1 MHDFVGFRLSSLP
14 LSPTNP
20 CQRRWPRDCKPFF
33 RMNEPHFDDRRVLQ
47 CAQQVVP
54 LDKIRAHSRNRKL
67 WFLTGAFAVAMMLG
81 AASALLAVHIK
92 QRSQVTQINTDLPSE
107 TSAPPETS
115 ALPETA
121 AAIPVES
128 PEATAEEPLIEETPS
143 VKRVI
148 TRRQSEPA
156 VADRPRIVGSR
167 RGEVE
172 PSEEEQLQQIR
183 DAVLYDRWQERRMR
197 RAARRERRDRDGRD
211 LSHVDEIFEGRRRPE
226 RP

>member
-1 MHDFVGFRLSSLP
+1 
-14 LSPTNP
+14 
-20 CQRRWPRDCKPFF
+20 
-33 RMNEPHFDDRRVLQ
+33 MNEPHFDDRRVSE

-54 LDKIRAHSRNRKL
+54 LEKIRAQARNRKL

-92 QRSQVTQINTDLPSE
+92 QRNQVTQINADL
-107 TSAPPETS
+107 PPETS
-115 ALPETA
+115 APAETA

-128 PEATAEEPLIEETPS
+128 PEATVEEPVIEEEAQPP
-143 VKRVI
+143 VRRVI

-156 VADRPRIVGSR
+156 VADRPRVVGSR

-172 PSEEEQLQQIR
+172 PSEEERLQQIR
-183 DAVLYDRWQERRMR
+183 DAVLYDQWQERRMR
-197 RAARRERRDRDGRD
+197 RAARRERRNRDGRD
-211 LSHVDEIFEGRRRPE
+211 LSHVDEIFEGPRRPE